1 MRLFLSFF
9 VVSAEAKFSW
19 ERPLL
24 ETGCFYIRT
33 ESINSDRV
41 RKIIFRNCKK
51 LLSDA
56 VKSPSS
62 TTTISSSV
70 QLPDD
75 VDLMILEVENLIQS
89 MVKDQLDDFSYSE
102 TSLENETRSLYHQ
115 LGQSAPVFIQN

>member
-1 MRLFLSFF
+1 M
-9 VVSAEAKFSW
+9 
-19 ERPLL
+19 
-24 ETGCFYIRT
+24 
-33 ESINSDRV
+33 
-41 RKIIFRNCKK
+41 
-51 LLSDA
+51 LSDA